1 MMQQRYPS
9 TALAMIQALLKIN
22 PRMSLRTAAA
32 LLTICENEGISQ
44 AELSYLMGEA
54 PCTISRAV
62 DELSR
67 DLDESHE
74 GVTGPL
80 VERRAWTQDARLR
93 VVQLTDRGRAIR
105 DLLNSQIEAARPIV
119 AA

>member
-1 MMQQRYPS
+1 MQRYPS
-9 TALAMIQALLKIN
+9 TALAITQALLKIN

-54 PCTISRAV
+54 PCAISRAI

-67 DLDESHE
+67 DLDEGRGE
-74 GVTGPL
+74 AGPL

-93 VVQLTDRGRAIR
+93 VVQLTPHGRAVR
-105 DLLNSQIEAARPIV
+105 DLLNSQIADARPIV

>member
-1 MMQQRYPS
+1 MQRYPS
-9 TALAMIQALLKIN
+9 TALAIAQALLQIN
-22 PRMSLRTAAA
+22 PRMTLRTATA

-54 PCTISRAV
+54 PCAISRAV

-67 DLDESHE
+67 AMDEGQESE
-74 GVTGPL
+74 AGPL

-93 VVQLTDRGRAIR
+93 VVQLTPRGRAIR
-105 DLLNSQIEAARPIV
+105 DLLNNQIQAARPIV

>member
-1 MMQQRYPS
+1 MQRYPS
-9 TALAMIQALLKIN
+9 TALAITQALLKIN

-67 DLDESHE
+67 DLDEAAGE
-74 GVTGPL
+74 TGPL

-93 VVQLTDRGRAIR
+93 VVQLTPRGRAIR

>member
-1 MMQQRYPS
+1 MQRYPS
-9 TALAMIQALLKIN
+9 TALAITQALLKIN

-54 PCTISRAV
+54 PCAISRAV
-62 DELSR
+62 DELSG
-67 DLDESHE
+67 DADEGE
-74 GVTGPL
+74 AGGL
-80 VERRAWTQDARLR
+80 VERRAWTRDGRLR
-93 VVQLTDRGRAIR
+93 VVQLTQRGRAIR

>member
-1 MMQQRYPS
+1 MQRYPS
-9 TALAMIQALLKIN
+9 TALAITQALLKIN

-67 DLDESHE
+67 DLDEAE
-74 GVTGPL
+74 GETGPL

-93 VVQLTDRGRAIR
+93 VVQLTPRGRAIR

>member
-1 MMQQRYPS
+1 MQRYPS
-9 TALAMIQALLKIN
+9 TALAITQALLKIN

-54 PCTISRAV
+54 PCAISRAI

-67 DLDESHE
+67 DVEE
-74 GVTGPL
+74 GRGDDAGAL

-93 VVQLTDRGRAIR
+93 VVQLTPRGRAIR